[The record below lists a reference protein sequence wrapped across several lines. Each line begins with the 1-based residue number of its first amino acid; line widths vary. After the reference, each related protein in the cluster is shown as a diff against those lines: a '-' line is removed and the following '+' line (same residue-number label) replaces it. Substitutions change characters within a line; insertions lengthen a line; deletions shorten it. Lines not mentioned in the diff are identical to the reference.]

1 MATVPQYIFRDEY
14 LYAIIPELKEVDMN
28 IGPTLNQNI
37 NLAKT
42 AYEEALAN
50 ATSLTDLYNSDPLV
64 VNNYIRYL
72 EQNIM
77 MRASPAFTSNAIP
90 YYTAQK
96 VSLLE
101 STYSNLFSS
110 N

>member
-28 IGPTLNQNI
+28 IGPTLNQK
-37 NLAKT
+37 LKSAKT
-42 AYEEALAN
+42 DYEDALAN
-50 ATSLTDLYNSDPLV
+50 TKSFTDLYNSEPLV
-64 VNNYIRYL
+64 VNEYIRYL
-72 EQNIM
+72 EHNIM